1 MSYDL
6 LIRNGTVVDGT
17 GAPRFQADVAI
28 SGGRVAEIGKVKDGA
43 RKIIDASDLIVAPGF
58 VDPHTHYD
66 AQICWDPQISC
77 SSWHGVT
84 SVVMGNC
91 GVGIAPCKPQ
101 AREIAAWDL
110 VNVES
115 IPFEVLSK
123 GVTWD
128 WESFPSYLAAA
139 ERRGCAINL
148 GFIAPLTPFRHSV
161 MGEESMDRAATAEE
175 TASIAALLR
184 EAVGAGALGFSTTIG
199 KQHIG
204 FRGRP
209 LACRLA
215 SRDELKAYCNV
226 LRDLGKGAI
235 EISLTQNPPFMSES
249 EHELLDFL
257 LTESQRRVTWLALF
271 NSEAHP
277 DASVDTLNRV
287 EPLIKRGGIPQVTC
301 RPLIFQLNMK
311 NPFLFAAMSCWNR
324 VFNQP
329 PETQKQIYR
338 DPEFRNAF
346 RATLAKAGMVNILA
360 RSHMIEVQ
368 EVGNPA
374 LKHYEGKTLA
384 DVARERG
391 TDAVDAL
398 LDLAIEDDL
407 QVNYVLPL
415 LNADESRIPQLICDP
430 RTMIGLSDG
439 GAHVDMLCDAGY
451 CTYLIG
457 TWVREKGAMTLEYAV
472 KRLTSE
478 PADFFNLRGR
488 GRIAVGNPAD
498 LAIFDYN
505 TIGSP
510 KRGEIRND
518 LPGGGRRLV
527 VPAHGVQHTVVNGA
541 MVYEDG
547 KYTGT
552 KSGTVLRS

>member
-1 MSYDL
+1 
-6 LIRNGTVVDGT
+6 
-17 GAPRFQADVAI
+17 
-28 SGGRVAEIGKVKDGA
+28 
-43 RKIIDASDLIVAPGF
+43 
-58 VDPHTHYD
+58 
-66 AQICWDPQISC
+66 
-77 SSWHGVT
+77 
-84 SVVMGNC
+84 
-91 GVGIAPCKPQ
+91 
-101 AREIAAWDL
+101 
-110 VNVES
+110 
-115 IPFEVLSK
+115 
-123 GVTWD
+123 
-128 WESFPSYLAAA
+128 
-139 ERRGCAINL
+139 
-148 GFIAPLTPFRHSV
+148 
-161 MGEESMDRAATAEE
+161 
-175 TASIAALLR
+175 
-184 EAVGAGALGFSTTIG
+184 VGAGALGFSTTIG

-277 DASVDTLNRV
+277 DASVETLNRV

-407 QVNYVLPL
+407 HVNFVLPL
-415 LNADESRIPQLICDP
+415 LNADESKIPQLICDP
-430 RTMIGLSDG
+430 RTLLGLSDG

-451 CTYLIG
+451 CTYLLG
-457 TWVREKGAMTLEYAV
+457 TWVREKGALTLEHAV

-478 PADFFNLRGR
+478 PADFFGLRGR

-505 TIGSP
+505 TVGSA
-510 KRGEIRND
+510 KRGEIRTD

-527 VPAHGVQHTVVNGA
+527 VPARGVQHTVVNGA
-541 MVYEDG
+541 LVYEDAR
-547 KYTGT
+547 YTGA
-552 KSGTVLRS
+552 KPGTVLRS